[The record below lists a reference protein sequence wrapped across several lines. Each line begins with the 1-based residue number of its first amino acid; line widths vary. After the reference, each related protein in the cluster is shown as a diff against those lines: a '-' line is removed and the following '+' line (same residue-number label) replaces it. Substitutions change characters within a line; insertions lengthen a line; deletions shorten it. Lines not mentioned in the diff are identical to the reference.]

1 MSSRTELVTPE
12 LLHAWKLP
20 RPGDSKYGRGE
31 VRVVGGSMSS
41 PGAVMLAATAALR
54 VGAGRLAL
62 VVDGRVAASVAVA
75 MPESAVTAL
84 ESLDAAADADATL
97 FGPGLDDAALTAE
110 LLRALAA
117 APTDQVMVLDAFALG
132 VLAGVDV
139 SGWRGRLVLTPN
151 KVEAALLLGIDEDQ
165 LELER
170 DVARIALR
178 YGAVVSCYGIVSDG
192 DRMLRITEGG
202 AGLGTSGSGDVL
214 AGAITGL
221 AARGASPLQ
230 AAVVGTWAHAAAGD
244 RLEHRIAPV
253 GFLARELVDELPTVL
268 ATL

>member
-1 MSSRTELVTPE
+1 MSSRIERVTPE
-12 LLHAWKLP
+12 LLHAWGLP

-31 VRVVGGSMSS
+31 VNVIGGSMSS
-41 PGAVMLAATAALR
+41 PGAVILAGMAALR
-54 VGAGRLAL
+54 VGAGRLTLA
-62 VVDGRVAASVAVA
+62 VDGEVAASVAVA
-75 MPESAVTAL
+75 MPESAVIHL
-84 ESLDAAADADATL
+84 DSLDAAADADATL
-97 FGPGLDDAALTAE
+97 FGPGLDDATLTAE

-117 APTDQVMVLDAFALG
+117 SVTDQIIVLDAFALG
-132 VLAGVDV
+132 VLADVDV

-151 KVEAALLLGIDEDQ
+151 KVEAALLLGIDEDSLD
-165 LELER
+165 LET
-170 DVARIALR
+170 DIARIALK

-192 DRMLRITEGG
+192 ERVLRIDEGG

-230 AAVVGTWAHAAAGD
+230 AAVIGTWAHAAAGD

-253 GFLARELVDELPTVL
+253 GFLARELVDELPGVL
-268 ATL
+268 STL